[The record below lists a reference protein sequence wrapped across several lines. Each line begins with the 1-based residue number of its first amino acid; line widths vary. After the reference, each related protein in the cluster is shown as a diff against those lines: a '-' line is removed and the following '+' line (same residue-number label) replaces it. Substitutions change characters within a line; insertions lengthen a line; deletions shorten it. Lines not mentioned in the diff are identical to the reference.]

1 MRREFGTIP
10 PFPAK
15 ISGPGCDPFPVS
27 TPILDHTATEKCLN
41 PIDMKRGRLST
52 IWLLLAVAPASV
64 TASDG
69 LEFIPFVGYRFG
81 GHFDEEVTGDSRST
95 EDSRSWGLIVSRA
108 ASDSARYEFLYSHQ
122 DTRLGDK
129 ATPEETFDLDI
140 HYFQVGGTLDM
151 NHDRI
156 IPFFSGGIGMTHLS
170 PGRRGFSNE
179 TRLSL
184 SLGGGLK
191 WYPSERFGIRLEMR
205 GYGTLM
211 ESSGSLFCDGGCE
224 LQLRGDL
231 FPQFETNLG
240 LIFRF

>member
-1 MRREFGTIP
+1 M
-10 PFPAK
+10 A
-15 ISGPGCDPFPVS
+15 
-27 TPILDHTATEKCLN
+27 A
-41 PIDMKRGRLST
+41 
-52 IWLLLAVAPASV
+52 
-64 TASDG
+64 DG
-69 LEFIPFVGYRFG
+69 LEFIPFVGYRVG
-81 GHFDEEVTGDSRST
+81 GHVDEESTGDSWST
-95 EDSRSWGLIVSRA
+95 EDGRNLGFIFSRA

-122 DTRLGDK
+122 DTRLGDS

-140 HYFQVGGTLDM
+140 HYFQVGGTLDI
-151 NHDRI
+151 NQERV
-156 IPFFSGGIGMTHLS
+156 IPFVSGGIGMTHLS

-191 WYPSERFGIRLEMR
+191 WYPSEQFGIRLEMR

-211 ESSGSLFCDGGCE
+211 ESSGSLFCDGGCD
-224 LQLRGDL
+224 LQLNGDL